1 MRETSMIPTT
11 QAKAAPAARRPI
23 RVLIVDDSAL
33 VRSLLTDILKAAPGI
48 EVVGVAADAH
58 AAREK
63 IKQLNPDVLTLD
75 VEMPKMDGITFLRN
89 LMRLRPMP
97 VVMVSSLTERGADVT
112 LDALA
117 LGAVDYLSKP
127 KIDLAATLKD
137 YAEELIEKVRT
148 AARASVRALDP
159 RQARAPPGVVG
170 PAHSADAV
178 LPKAPPR
185 GRTLRTTDRVI
196 AIGASTGGTEAIKEV
211 LMRLPPDSPGVVIAQ
226 HIPKAFSAPF
236 ARRMNDCC
244 PMSVCEAQDGQHVLA
259 GHAYVAPGDRHLML
273 VRDGTRYVCR
283 LDDGVPVNRHK
294 PSVDVL
300 FRSVAQNAGRN
311 AIGALL
317 TGMGK
322 DGARGLKEMLDSG
335 SRTIAQDEATSVVW
349 GMPGEAVALGA
360 AEHVVALESVAGK
373 ILALAD
379 AMDITREA
387 KALGGGDP

>member
-1 MRETSMIPTT
+1 MIPTAQPKT
-11 QAKAAPAARRPI
+11 VPAPRRPI

-33 VRSLLTDILKAAPGI
+33 VRSLLTDILNAASGI

-137 YAEELIEKVRT
+137 YAEELTEKIRI

-159 RQARAPPGVVG
+159 RQARAPSGAVG

-178 LPKAPPR
+178 LPKASSRSRP
-185 GRTLRTTDRVI
+185 LRTTDRVI

-226 HIPKAFSAPF
+226 HIPKAFSTPF

-259 GHAYVAPGDRHLML
+259 GHAYIAPGDRHLML
-273 VRDGTRYVCR
+273 VRDGARYVCR

-311 AIGALL
+311 AIGVLL

-322 DGARGLKEMLDSG
+322 DGSRGLKEMLDSG
-335 SRTIAQDEATSVVW
+335 SRTIAQDESTSVVW

-360 AEHVVALESVAGK
+360 AEHVVALEGVAGR
-373 ILALAD
+373 ILALAE
-379 AMDITREA
+379 AMDITRES
-387 KALGGGDP
+387 KALGAHDP